1 MAKDYSKYSVEG
13 LGENLNKRQLVFTI
27 VKDYIEKNNPTL
39 ENLLAT
45 FPDALQGSQG
55 VVRKESE
62 VEDPKRFN
70 MKAPLKIKNGMH
82 VVVSNQWG
90 DNLPGFMQHAEKMEY
105 SIQQIKTS
113 ENSTSDDNSSVNIT
127 AKLVSNEEYGET
139 FGYVDLELTMNA
151 SLINEIENKSN
162 YLNLIEII
170 NEIQSNYMEE
180 IIVEMDNQ
188 SGLDQLKESDFDWFN
203 LGPQLVIAQI
213 NEIDLSVIHDY
224 FLNKAHST
232 QVTALLAIEEDE
244 IDDYVSDFIQ
254 STRYEIS
261 KEEFDNITNADS
273 EAVDTSDEEEEE
285 EENEDGLVIPMN
297 LVVQNYNSAWGRYII
312 LTYENSSDCE
322 EENFK
327 IKIDTVTNSVL
338 PFNKYADELS
348 KKWFNSW
355 EVMLSSDN
363 NQEYT
368 SIMQLTFTD
377 SENSFMSSDNE
388 WAIVWHDQFEELTDG
403 KFPAGVTADTINNL
417 FSNEWLSQL
426 VNFVSQNGF

>member
-1 MAKDYSKYSVEG
+1 MARDYSKYSVEG

-70 MKAPLKIKNGMH
+70 MKTTLKIKNAMH

-90 DNLPGFMQHAEKMEY
+90 DNLPGFIQHAEKLGY

-139 FGYVDLELTMNA
+139 FGYVDVELTMNA

-232 QVTALLAIEEDE
+232 QVTELLAIEEDE

-285 EENEDGLVIPMN
+285 EENEDGLIIPMN

-355 EVMLSSDN
+355 EVLLSSDN
-363 NQEYT
+363 IQEYKS
-368 SIMQLTFTD
+368 SIKLTFTD
-377 SENSFMSSDNE
+377 SEISFMSSDNE
-388 WAIVWHDQFEELTDG
+388 WAIVWHDQFEDLMDG
-403 KFPAGVTADTINNL
+403 KFPEGVSADTINKL
-417 FSNEWLSQL
+417 FSNEWFSQL
-426 VNFVSQNGF
+426 VNFVKQNGE